1 MVKSLL
7 TGAVNGVEGYLVTA
21 EIDMADG
28 LPCMD
33 LVGNLGHEVKESA
46 ERVRVALKNIGYA
59 IPPKRVT
66 INLSPAGIKKGGT
79 AFDLPIAIGLL
90 ASMGII
96 NLPKES
102 DWMAIGELGLDGKI
116 RGVSGIL
123 PILLKAKE
131 RGISKCLL
139 PMDNCRE
146 AGFIKGIETVPLQDL
161 NELIMIFQHSL
172 ENVNSHRNIHDESE
186 KNTIGTKTCI
196 ETKID
201 TTNEEINSEEYTD
214 EIAIKQAIKEE
225 NNEENNVIKFRRD
238 NIVKNEKK
246 TKEKVKLDFS
256 DIIGQKAAKRAA
268 EIAAAGF
275 HNLLLTGPPGTGKSM
290 IATAIA
296 GILPPME
303 EEEMLET
310 SKIYSVAGLLHEDFP
325 FIRERPY
332 QSPHHTITPQALVG
346 GGIVPMPG
354 IISLS
359 NHGVLF
365 LDELPEFKR
374 QTLDMLRQPMEEGKI
389 VITRKSGSYVYPC
402 NFMLVAAMNP
412 CPCGYYPDRNHC
424 NCGQKEVDRYVHSI
438 SGPLLNRFD
447 LCVNVLRSSYE
458 QMREKTQEETSEN
471 IRKRVVRAREIQKR
485 RNGIGV
491 YNGRIA
497 VKEMEKICGMTNH
510 AEKIM
515 ENYYNT
521 KNLSMRGYH
530 RTLRVARTI
539 ADLDGAEIIDEKHIL
554 EAVSYRGL
562 LDR

>member
-79 AFDLPIAIGLL
+79 AFDLPIAIGIL

-96 NLPKES
+96 NLPKKCN
-102 DWMAIGELGLDGKI
+102 WMAIGELGLDGKI

-123 PILLKAKE
+123 PILLKAKAC
-131 RGISKCLL
+131 GISKCLL

-146 AGFIKGIETVPLQDL
+146 ARFIKGIETIPLQDL
-161 NELIMIFQHSL
+161 DELIMIFQRSL
-172 ENVNSHRNIHDESE
+172 ESV
-186 KNTIGTKTCI
+186 
-196 ETKID
+196 
-201 TTNEEINSEEYTD
+201 
-214 EIAIKQAIKEE
+214 KE
-225 NNEENNVIKFRRD
+225 D
-238 NIVKNEKK
+238 NIAKIGKK
-246 TKEKVKLDFS
+246 TKEKINVKLDFS
-256 DIIGQKAAKRAA
+256 DIIGQRAAKRAA

-290 IATAIA
+290 IATALA

-374 QTLDMLRQPMEEGKI
+374 QTLDMLRQPMEEGQI

-424 NCGQKEVDRYVHSI
+424 NCGQKEVERYVHSI

-447 LCVNVLRSSYE
+447 LCVNVLRGSYE
-458 QMREKTQEETSEN
+458 QMRKKTQEETSES
-471 IRKRVVRAREIQKR
+471 IRKRVIKAREIQKN

-497 VKEMEKICGMTNH
+497 AKEMEKICGMTNH

>member
-79 AFDLPIAIGLL
+79 AFDLPIAIGIL

-96 NLPKES
+96 NLPKECN
-102 DWMAIGELGLDGKI
+102 WMAIGELGLDGKI

-123 PILLKAKE
+123 PILLKAKAC
-131 RGISKCLL
+131 GISKCLL

-146 AGFIKGIETVPLQDL
+146 ARFIKGIETIPLQDL
-161 NELIMIFQHSL
+161 DELIMIFQRSL
-172 ENVNSHRNIHDESE
+172 ESVKEQNKNIEADTDTITQEKTREREDDEKDKKKKE
-186 KNTIGTKTCI
+186 ENKN
-196 ETKID
+196 
-201 TTNEEINSEEYTD
+201 
-214 EIAIKQAIKEE
+214 KEE
-225 NNEENNVIKFRRD
+225 NNQITIRED
-238 NIVKNEKK
+238 NIAKIEKK
-246 TKEKVKLDFS
+246 TKEKINVKLDFS

-290 IATAIA
+290 IATALA

-374 QTLDMLRQPMEEGKI
+374 QTLDMLRQPMEEGQI

-424 NCGQKEVDRYVHSI
+424 NCGQKEVERYVHSI

-447 LCVNVLRSSYE
+447 LCVNVLRGSYE
-458 QMREKTQEETSEN
+458 QMRKKTQEETSES
-471 IRKRVVRAREIQKR
+471 IRKRVIKAREIQKN

-497 VKEMEKICGMTNH
+497 AKEMEKICGMTNH

-530 RTLRVARTI
+530 RSLRVARTI
-539 ADLDGAEIIDEKHIL
+539 ADLDGAQIIDEKHIL

>member
-79 AFDLPIAIGLL
+79 AFELPIAIGIL

-96 NLPKES
+96 NLPKEN
-102 DWMAIGELGLDGKI
+102 DWIAIGELGLDGQI
-116 RGVSGIL
+116 HGVSGIL

-131 RGISKCLL
+131 CGIRKCLL

-146 AGFIKGIETVPLQDL
+146 ARFVKEIETIPLNDL

-172 ENVNSHRNIHDESE
+172 ESVKDHNQRIGTNTDKCIGTNTDRNIE
-186 KNTIGTKTCI
+186 G
-196 ETKID
+196 
-201 TTNEEINSEEYTD
+201 YT
-214 EIAIKQAIKEE
+214 E
-225 NNEENNVIKFRRD
+225 
-238 NIVKNEKK
+238 

-290 IATAIA
+290 IATALA

-424 NCGQKEVDRYVHSI
+424 NCGQKEVERYVHSI

-447 LCVNVLRSSYE
+447 LCINVMRGSYE
-458 QMREKTQEETSEN
+458 QMRGKTQEETSQS
-471 IRKRVVRAREIQKR
+471 IRKRVVEAREIQKN

-497 VKEMEKICGMTNH
+497 VKEMDRICGMTKQ

-539 ADLDGAEIIDEKHIL
+539 ADLDGAAMIDEKHIL

>member
-90 ASMGII
+90 ASMGIV
-96 NLPKES
+96 NLSKES
-102 DWMAIGELGLDGKI
+102 DWMAIGELGLDGQI
-116 RGVSGIL
+116 HGVNGIL

-131 RGISKCLL
+131 CGIRKCLL

-146 AGFIKGIETVPLQDL
+146 AGFIKGIQAIPLHDL
-161 NELIMIFQHSL
+161 NELIMIFQNTL
-172 ENVNSHRNIHDESE
+172 ESVNIGGFAET
-186 KNTIGTKTCI
+186 NTDK
-196 ETKID
+196 KA
-201 TTNEEINSEEYTD
+201 EINSDLNYGTITVEKT
-214 EIAIKQAIKEE
+214 IKKDKTEE
-225 NNEENNVIKFRRD
+225 NA
-238 NIVKNEKK
+238 
-246 TKEKVKLDFS
+246 KERTKVKLDFG
-256 DIIGQKAAKRAA
+256 DIIGQKVAKRAA

-424 NCGQKEVDRYVHSI
+424 NCGPKEVDRYVHSI

-447 LCVNVLRSSYE
+447 LCVNVLRGSYE
-458 QMREKTQEETSEN
+458 QMREKTQEETSES

>member
-79 AFDLPIAIGLL
+79 AFDLPIAIGIL

-96 NLPKES
+96 NLSKEIN
-102 DWMAIGELGLDGKI
+102 WMAIGELGLDGKI
-116 RGVSGIL
+116 HGVSGIL

-146 AGFIKGIETVPLQDL
+146 AGFIKGIEAVPLQDL
-161 NELIMIFQHSL
+161 NELIMIFQNSL
-172 ENVNSHRNIHDESE
+172 ESVKNHNKSIGANTDKSIEANTDKSIGTNTDRNIE
-186 KNTIGTKTCI
+186 G
-196 ETKID
+196 
-201 TTNEEINSEEYTD
+201 YT
-214 EIAIKQAIKEE
+214 E
-225 NNEENNVIKFRRD
+225 
-238 NIVKNEKK
+238 
-246 TKEKVKLDFS
+246 TKEKIKLDFS
-256 DIIGQKAAKRAA
+256 DIIGQKVAKRAA

-424 NCGQKEVDRYVHSI
+424 NCGPKEVDRYVHSI

-447 LCVNVLRSSYE
+447 LCVNVLRGSYE
-458 QMREKTQEETSEN
+458 QMREKTQEETSES

>member
-1 MVKSLL
+1 M
-7 TGAVNGVEGYLVTA
+7 
-21 EIDMADG
+21 
-28 LPCMD
+28 
-33 LVGNLGHEVKESA
+33 
-46 ERVRVALKNIGYA
+46 
-59 IPPKRVT
+59 
-66 INLSPAGIKKGGT
+66 
-79 AFDLPIAIGLL
+79 
-90 ASMGII
+90 
-96 NLPKES
+96 
-102 DWMAIGELGLDGKI
+102 
-116 RGVSGIL
+116 
-123 PILLKAKE
+123 
-131 RGISKCLL
+131 
-139 PMDNCRE
+139 
-146 AGFIKGIETVPLQDL
+146 
-161 NELIMIFQHSL
+161 
-172 ENVNSHRNIHDESE
+172 
-186 KNTIGTKTCI
+186 
-196 ETKID
+196 
-201 TTNEEINSEEYTD
+201 
-214 EIAIKQAIKEE
+214 
-225 NNEENNVIKFRRD
+225 
-238 NIVKNEKK
+238 
-246 TKEKVKLDFS
+246 KLDFS

-290 IATAIA
+290 IATALA

-374 QTLDMLRQPMEEGKI
+374 QTLDMLRQPMEEGQI

-424 NCGQKEVDRYVHSI
+424 NCGQKEVERYVHSI

-447 LCVNVLRSSYE
+447 LCVNVLRGSYE
-458 QMREKTQEETSEN
+458 QMRKKTQEETSES
-471 IRKRVVRAREIQKR
+471 IRKRVIKAREIQKN

-497 VKEMEKICGMTNH
+497 AKEMEKICSMTNH

>member
-79 AFDLPIAIGLL
+79 AFDLPIAIGIL

-96 NLPKES
+96 NLPQENN
-102 DWMAIGELGLDGKI
+102 WMAIGELGLDGKI
-116 RGVSGIL
+116 HGVSGIL

-146 AGFIKGIETVPLQDL
+146 AGFIKGIEAVPLQDL
-161 NELIMIFQHSL
+161 NELIMIFQNSL
-172 ENVNSHRNIHDESE
+172 ESVKDHNKSIGA
-186 KNTIGTKTCI
+186 NTDKSIRTNTDKSIRTNTDKSIRTNTDKSIGTNTDKNI
-196 ETKID
+196 EG
-201 TTNEEINSEEYTD
+201 YT
-214 EIAIKQAIKEE
+214 
-225 NNEENNVIKFRRD
+225 
-238 NIVKNEKK
+238 K

-290 IATAIA
+290 IATALA

-424 NCGQKEVDRYVHSI
+424 NCGQKEVERYVHSI

-447 LCVNVLRSSYE
+447 LCINVMRGSYE
-458 QMREKTQEETSEN
+458 QMRGKTQEETSQS
-471 IRKRVVRAREIQKR
+471 IRERVVEAREIQKN

-497 VKEMEKICGMTNH
+497 VKEMDRICGMTKH

-530 RTLRVARTI
+530 RTLRIARTI
-539 ADLDGAEIIDEKHIL
+539 ADLDGAAMIDEKHIL
-554 EAVSYRGL
+554 EAVSYRGV

>member
-79 AFDLPIAIGLL
+79 AFDLPIAIGIL

-96 NLPKES
+96 NLPQENN
-102 DWMAIGELGLDGKI
+102 WMAIGELGLDGKI
-116 RGVSGIL
+116 HGVSGIL

-146 AGFIKGIETVPLQDL
+146 AGFIKGIEAVPLQDL
-161 NELIMIFQHSL
+161 NELIMIFQNSL
-172 ENVNSHRNIHDESE
+172 ESVKDHNKSIGA
-186 KNTIGTKTCI
+186 NTDKSIRTNTDKSIRTNTDKSIRTNTDKSIGTNTDKNI
-196 ETKID
+196 EG
-201 TTNEEINSEEYTD
+201 YT
-214 EIAIKQAIKEE
+214 E
-225 NNEENNVIKFRRD
+225 
-238 NIVKNEKK
+238 

-424 NCGQKEVDRYVHSI
+424 NCGQKEVERYVHSI

-447 LCVNVLRSSYE
+447 LCINVMRGSYE
-458 QMREKTQEETSEN
+458 QMRGKTQEETSQS
-471 IRKRVVRAREIQKR
+471 IRERVVEAREIQKN

-497 VKEMEKICGMTNH
+497 VKEMDRICGMTKH

-530 RTLRVARTI
+530 RTLRIARTI
-539 ADLDGAEIIDEKHIL
+539 ADLDGAAMIDEKHIL
-554 EAVSYRGL
+554 EAVSYRGV